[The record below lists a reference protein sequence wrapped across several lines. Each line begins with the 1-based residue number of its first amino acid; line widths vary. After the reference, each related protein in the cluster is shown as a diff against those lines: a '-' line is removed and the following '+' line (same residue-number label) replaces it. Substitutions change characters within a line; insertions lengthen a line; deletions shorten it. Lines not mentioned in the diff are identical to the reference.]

1 MILIITFMVLADL
14 EKKKIK
20 NLTDA
25 PLKLTN

>member
-14 EKKKIK
+14 EKILK

>member
-14 EKKKIK
+14 EIILK

-25 PLKLTN
+25 PLKLTS